1 MLSYQNVYF
10 PSRCSEHRPSIKT
23 NLTLFVVRT
32 SKSDQKPANSSKN
45 RGGGSLALLLSLGLG
60 QQAYA
65 VTLVENLSESNDGIG
80 SINFNFWNGS
90 SFTTGSSSY
99 NLQSATL
106 LFQQLTASPNLFVRL
121 YSNSSGTPGTLITSF
136 TNPASI
142 TTSLANNTFT
152 LATPYTLAANTT
164 YWLVSGVSDNV
175 GNYQWVILH
184 LTLKQDSLAGRLV
197 MVTLRVTIKGEVGLL
212 FLLMGLT
219 NLALR
224 GPLLTSPNRVP
235 WLPC

>member
-1 MLSYQNVYF
+1 M
-10 PSRCSEHRPSIKT
+10 
-23 NLTLFVVRT
+23 
-32 SKSDQKPANSSKN
+32 
-45 RGGGSLALLLSLGLG
+45 GLG

-65 VTLVENLSESNDGIG
+65 VTLVENLSESTDGTG
-80 SINFNFWNGS
+80 NINFNFWNGS

-152 LATPYTLAANTT
+152 LATPYTLSETP
-164 YWLVSGVSDNV
+164 
-175 GNYQWVILH
+175 
-184 LTLKQDSLAGRLV
+184 LTG
-197 MVTLRVTIKGEVGLL
+197 
-212 FLLMGLT
+212 
-219 NLALR
+219 
-224 GPLLTSPNRVP
+224 
-235 WLPC
+235 

>member
-1 MLSYQNVYF
+1 M
-10 PSRCSEHRPSIKT
+10 T
-23 NLTLFVVRT
+23 
-32 SKSDQKPANSSKN
+32 KN
-45 RGGGSLALLLSLGLG
+45 QQILAKIGGGSLALLLSLGLG

-152 LATPYTLAANTT
+152 LATPYTLAANKLNGF
-164 YWLVSGVSDNV
+164 YFG
-175 GNYQWVILH
+175 
-184 LTLKQDSLAGRLV
+184 
-197 MVTLRVTIKGEVGLL
+197 
-212 FLLMGLT
+212 
-219 NLALR
+219 
-224 GPLLTSPNRVP
+224 SPI
-235 WLPC
+235 